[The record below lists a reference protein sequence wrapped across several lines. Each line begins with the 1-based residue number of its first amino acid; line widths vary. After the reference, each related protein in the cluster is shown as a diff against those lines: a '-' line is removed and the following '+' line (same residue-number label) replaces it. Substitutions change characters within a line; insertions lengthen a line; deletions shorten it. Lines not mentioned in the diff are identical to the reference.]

1 LIELLVVIAIIA
13 LLAALLLPVLGKSKA
28 KAGAVTCAHNLQQLS
43 LAWILYAEDNGDLLV
58 NNHGVPET
66 LARRQTWAN
75 NVEDWLSSDDNTNL
89 VLLTDSKLGPFA
101 NRSTRIYKCPSDR
114 EPAPN
119 GPRIRSVSMNAL
131 VGDPGENTNR
141 FNPLYVQFYK
151 SAEVR
156 NPSGIFVFLDEQA
169 DTINDGFFVNRLDN
183 YAWGNLPG
191 SYHNGGVN
199 LTFVDGH
206 QESHRWQVPST
217 IHPVLK
223 QRLPDNIP
231 ATPATDFE
239 WLKARTSFKKP

>member
-1 LIELLVVIAIIA
+1 
-13 LLAALLLPVLGKSKA
+13 
-28 KAGAVTCAHNLQQLS
+28 
-43 LAWILYAEDNGDLLV
+43 
-58 NNHGVPET
+58 
-66 LARRQTWAN
+66 
-75 NVEDWLSSDDNTNL
+75 
-89 VLLTDSKLGPFA
+89 
-101 NRSTRIYKCPSDR
+101 
-114 EPAPN
+114 
-119 GPRIRSVSMNAL
+119 MNAM

-206 QESHRWQVPST
+206 QESHRWLVPST

-239 WLKARTSFKKP
+239 WLKARTSFKQP